1 MMVFHGGAG
10 LSWLRT
16 TTSQP
21 STGVVL
27 SEPGMLP
34 SRFELSIDL
43 ASVHTPIWHLGTG
56 LQCVNAF
63 HIDIG
68 FIACLESMSKSNT

>member
-1 MMVFHGGAG
+1 MAEPDCHGSEQPPVNRPLG
-10 LSWLRT
+10 LCCRN
-16 TTSQP
+16 QACFQ
-21 STGVVL
+21 G
-27 SEPGMLP
+27 
-34 SRFELSIDL
+34 RFELSIDL